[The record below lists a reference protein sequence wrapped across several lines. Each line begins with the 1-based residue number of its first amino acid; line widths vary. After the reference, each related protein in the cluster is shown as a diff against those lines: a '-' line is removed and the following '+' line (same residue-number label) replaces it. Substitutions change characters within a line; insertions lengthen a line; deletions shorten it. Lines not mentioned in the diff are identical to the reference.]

1 MDIILQFLAI
11 SIKKSLKIS
20 ENYSIF
26 LLKNLSETYFT
37 DLVGKAHKYRCKES
51 SLNWTGHCDKS
62 NLSLKT
68 KDNKWTTWSLWTT
81 CSVTCG
87 EGRRMRTRSCQGSP
101 EQCQGDAIQ
110 EQTCVEVD
118 CHVPC
123 WAEWSDWSPC
133 SKLCGTGVQ
142 ERSREKV
149 IYSKQA
155 N

>member
-1 MDIILQFLAI
+1 M
-11 SIKKSLKIS
+11 
-20 ENYSIF
+20 
-26 LLKNLSETYFT
+26 
-37 DLVGKAHKYRCKES
+37 
-51 SLNWTGHCDKS
+51 
-62 NLSLKT
+62 

-87 EGRRMRTRSCQGSP
+87 EGLRMRTRSCQGSP

-142 ERSREKV
+142 ERNREKV
-149 IYSKQA
+149 SQTKKTKPSKT
-155 N
+155 